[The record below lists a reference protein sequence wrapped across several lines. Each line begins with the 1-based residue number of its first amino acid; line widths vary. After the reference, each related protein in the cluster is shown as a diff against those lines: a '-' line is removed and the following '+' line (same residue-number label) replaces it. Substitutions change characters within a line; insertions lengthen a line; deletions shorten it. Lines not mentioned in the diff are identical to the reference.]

1 MSASLFRREAVEFQR
16 QRAWAGATSTPPI
29 ATWLLTSF
37 FASTVA
43 IAIIY
48 LSLGTYGRK
57 EFVSGYL
64 TPVAG
69 IAKVL
74 PQTSGIISELFVREG
89 ETVRAGQSLLTVRS
103 EQRGTQGQ
111 SVTASVANSLQAK
124 RDAISNRLD
133 TERRTTEEQR
143 RSLSDA
149 VVELNAEF
157 SSLAGSLAAQ
167 RERLKV
173 AHEQVESVRTTVAH
187 GYTSMTE
194 FRRRQDA
201 ELAQQQAV
209 AELFRQVSEK
219 AAECREKT
227 RALDELTAKTA
238 DNLAVLQASIAD
250 TDANLAEARG
260 KLGYI
265 VSAPVSGRVDSLQVS
280 VGMSVETGVP
290 FMSIVPENA
299 RLEASLLVPARAIG
313 FISRGQTV
321 RVAFDPYPFQRFGFY
336 SGTIASVSDT
346 LLKPAEL
353 AGPVAPT
360 EPSYRV
366 TADLERQTI
375 TAYGSE
381 VPLRPEMTLKANII
395 VDRRSLLEWL
405 FDPLLSA
412 RGRM

>member
-1 MSASLFRREAVEFQR
+1 M
-16 QRAWAGATSTPPI
+16 
-29 ATWLLTSF
+29 
-37 FASTVA
+37 
-43 IAIIY
+43 
-48 LSLGTYGRK
+48 
-57 EFVSGYL
+57 
-64 TPVAG
+64 
-69 IAKVL
+69 
-74 PQTSGIISELFVREG
+74 
-89 ETVRAGQSLLTVRS
+89 
-103 EQRGTQGQ
+103 
-111 SVTASVANSLQAK
+111 
-124 RDAISNRLD
+124 
-133 TERRTTEEQR
+133 
-143 RSLSDA
+143 
-149 VVELNAEF
+149 
-157 SSLAGSLAAQ
+157 
-167 RERLKV
+167 
-173 AHEQVESVRTTVAH
+173 VRTTVAH

-219 AAECREKT
+219 AAEAREKA
-227 RALDELTAKTA
+227 RALDELTAKSA

-265 VSAPVSGRVDSLQVS
+265 VSAPVSGRVDSLQIS

-346 LLKPAEL
+346 LLKPAES

-366 TADLERQTI
+366 TVDLERQTI

>member
-16 QRAWAGATSTPPI
+16 QRAWAGATSTPQI
-29 ATWLLTSF
+29 ATWILTSF
-37 FASTVA
+37 FASSVA

-74 PQTSGIISELFVREG
+74 PQTSGIISELFVKEG
-89 ETVRAGQSLLTVRS
+89 ETVRAGQRLLMVRS

-111 SVTASVANSLQAK
+111 SVTASIANSLQAK
-124 RDAISNRLD
+124 HDAISNRLD
-133 TERRTTEEQR
+133 TERRSAEEQR

-157 SSLAGSLAAQ
+157 SSLSESLAAQ

-173 AHEQVESVRTTVAH
+173 AHEQVELVRTTVAH

-219 AAECREKT
+219 AAEAREKA
-227 RALDELTAKTA
+227 RALDELTAKSA

-265 VSAPVSGRVDSLQVS
+265 VSAPVSGRVDSLQIS

-346 LLKPAEL
+346 LLKPAEF
-353 AGPVAPT
+353 GRPGG
-360 EPSYRV
+360 
-366 TADLERQTI
+366 AD
-375 TAYGSE
+375 
-381 VPLRPEMTLKANII
+381 
-395 VDRRSLLEWL
+395 
-405 FDPLLSA
+405 
-412 RGRM
+412 